1 MICTGRREKLLPENQ
16 TIFMKKVRVAD
27 PIHRTGEKDM
37 QVNLNDQVVI
47 VTGAGGAIGHAMATA
62 FARNGARVVAAGR
75 TLSTLQATVDEITA
89 AGGIATAVIAD
100 VADKGSARNMIEQ
113 TVERFGRLDV
123 LVNNAGING
132 GPEERKPIHQYS
144 DELWERII
152 QVDLNGVYYCS
163 KPAILQ
169 MERQGWGGSIINI
182 GSIVGLAPLRLQCAF
197 TAAKAGVFNLTKAMA
212 LELAPL
218 KIRVNAIAPGSIM
231 FEGTRKLFYADA
243 VKAEAMMSHIPMH
256 RPGNPEDI
264 AGMACFLASEDSAY
278 MTGTVNVV
286 DGGWIC
292 GYTRDF

>member
-1 MICTGRREKLLPENQ
+1 
-16 TIFMKKVRVAD
+16 
-27 PIHRTGEKDM
+27 M
-37 QVNLNDQVVI
+37 QVDLKDKVVL
-47 VTGAGGAIGHAMATA
+47 VTGAGGAIGGAMAKA
-62 FARNGARVVAAGR
+62 FARNGAKVAVAGR
-75 TLSTLQATVDEITA
+75 TLATLQATVDEITA
-89 AGGIATAVIAD
+89 AGGAAAAVIAD
-100 VADKGSARNMIEQ
+100 VGNKESARAMIEE
-113 TVERFGRLDV
+113 TVGLFGALDV

-144 DELWERII
+144 DELWEKII
-152 QVDLNGVYYCS
+152 NVDLNGVYYCS

-169 MERQGWGGSIINI
+169 MEKQGHGGSIINI

-218 KIRVNAIAPGSIM
+218 NIRVNGIAPGSIM
-231 FEGTRKLFYADA
+231 FEGTKKLFYADA
-243 VKAEAMMSHIPMH
+243 QKAEAMMSHIPMH
-256 RPGNPEDI
+256 RPGEPEDI
-264 AGMACFLASEDSAY
+264 AGMACFLASDDSAY